1 MYDLQKASMWKRI
14 SAWLFDI
21 IMLVIVC
28 VGLAW
33 VLTTVLGYD
42 SYVDRFNAAKENY
55 ATEYGIDLDNTD
67 FDSLTEAEKENY
79 KKADEA
85 FAADKEAAYVYTML
99 INLAFIITTFS
110 ILLAYLV
117 LEFAVPLLFKNGQT
131 LGKKIFG
138 IGVMRQDGVKI
149 SPIILFARAILGKCT
164 LETLVPVL
172 TVVMMLF
179 GIMGFFGTVIILGL
193 IIIEFA
199 LMVGTKGNLAI
210 HDKLSHTVTVDMAS
224 QMIFDTP
231 EAMLEYK
238 KRIHAEEADKKEY

>member
-1 MYDLQKASMWKRI
+1 MYDLQKASIWKRI

-21 IMLVIVC
+21 IIIAIVA

-33 VLTTVLGYD
+33 LLTAVFSYD
-42 SYVDRFNAAKENY
+42 SYVERFNTAKDSYAA
-55 ATEYGIDLDNTD
+55 EYGIDLDNTD
-67 FDSLTEAEKENY
+67 FDSLSEAEKENY

-85 FAADKEAAYVYTML
+85 FAADKDVAYVYTML

-110 ILLAYLV
+110 ILLAYLL
-117 LEFAVPLLFKNGQT
+117 LEFAVPLLFGNGQT

-149 SPIILFARAILGKCT
+149 SPILLFARAVLGKCT

-179 GIMGFFGTVIILGL
+179 GIMGFFGTVVIFGL
-193 IIIEFA
+193 IVIEFA